1 MIISSDSEQY
11 DPLAMSPWE
20 VSEDGE
26 TWTRVENPRGYRFSR
41 FNVNLNGPQTRAH
54 RVFGPDRNL
63 CLPWGRGIGKSHF
76 MRLLWYLSVA
86 SHDGKRRFGLRNG
99 LRTETRGVKIVHIQ
113 PTFKSIKDV
122 HADLTD
128 QEVYGPWSFLGGRI
142 NHSEWKITF
151 PGGSW
156 IQWFGMKEANA
167 ARGIRCDFVTADEGD
182 DIDLGAIQAVVKPWF
197 SAPWSLRQ
205 FVVGGTPRR
214 GRYGLLYSMHEAGAI
229 KHTPKCYSF
238 HATYKD
244 APETVDPAYVED
256 VKSTTLPEVFRRE
269 WECDFD
275 SAEGLVY
282 GGLWNHDLHVK
293 EPPANVHWTEFLVGI
308 DHGWE
313 DPGVLLLVGVQGSG
327 RDAALWAID
336 EIHRTKTLEADWC
349 DHAKKLQ
356 QKWRM
361 RTPANASGTATR
373 WFADPSRPDRIEA
386 FRRAGIWVE
395 PAKNAREDG
404 VAAVADFMAPRP
416 DPNDREGKRR
426 IARLYVSPRCKEL
439 ISEIGKYRRRRD
451 PKNPDRILDEIEDG
465 NDHCFVAGTMV
476 TTDAGDVPIEDI
488 RAGMRVLTRDGF
500 YPVKAA
506 GMTRENAEVWTLT
519 TSDGHALTGTP
530 NHPVRTESEWRRLD
544 SLQGKTLLCIGGRTT
559 GHAAALVSAPA
570 PVFDLTVDGP
580 PEFFANGVLVHNCM
594 DSLRYAVMSRFG
606 GPDKRRIETG
616 PGWGIA
622 A

>member
-1 MIISSDSEQY
+1 VIISADSEAY

-20 VSEDGE
+20 VSDDGE
-26 TWTRVENPRGYRFSR
+26 TWARVEDPRGHRYSR
-41 FNVNLNGPQTRAH
+41 FNVALNGPQTKAH
-54 RVFGPDRNL
+54 QVFGPDRNI

-86 SHDGKRRFGLRNG
+86 QHDGKRRFGFRNG

-122 HADLTD
+122 HADLAD
-128 QEVYGPWSFLGGRI
+128 QEVYKSWAFLGGRI
-142 NHSEWKITF
+142 NHSEWKISF

-244 APETVDPAYVED
+244 APETVDPVYVED

-282 GGLWNHDLHVK
+282 GGLWNHDIHVK
-293 EPPANVHWTEFLVGI
+293 EPPPNVHWTEYIVGI

-327 RDAALWAID
+327 RDATVWFLD
-336 EIHRTKTLEADWC
+336 EIHRTKTL
-349 DHAKKLQ
+349 DHEWHEFAKKLQ

-361 RTPANASGTATR
+361 RTPANPGGIATR
-373 WFADPSRPDRIEA
+373 WFADPSRPDKIEA
-386 FRRAGIWVE
+386 FKRAGIWVE
-395 PAKNAREDG
+395 PAKNSREDG
-404 VAAVADFMAPRP
+404 VATVADFMAPRP
-416 DPNDREGKRR
+416 DPSDKDGKRR
-426 IARLYVSPRCKEL
+426 IARLYVSPKCKEL
-439 ISEIGKYRRRRD
+439 IGEIGKYRRRRD

-465 NDHCFVAGTMV
+465 YDHCA
-476 TTDAGDVPIEDI
+476 
-488 RAGMRVLTRDGF
+488 
-500 YPVKAA
+500 
-506 GMTRENAEVWTLT
+506 
-519 TSDGHALTGTP
+519 
-530 NHPVRTESEWRRLD
+530 D
-544 SLQGKTLLCIGGRTT
+544 S
-559 GHAAALVSAPA
+559 A
-570 PVFDLTVDGP
+570 
-580 PEFFANGVLVHNCM
+580 
-594 DSLRYAVMSRFG
+594 RYALHTRFG
-606 GPDKRRIETG
+606 GPDLRRIETG
-616 PGWGIA
+616 PGWGNA